1 MKEVL
6 SGGKSQE
13 ERQLKECK
21 REERTI
27 KIDLGKTGFG
37 DVNLKELAQ
46 NYNRYPNIRRNPI

>member
-13 ERQLKECK
+13 ECQLKECK

-46 NYNRYPNIRRNPI
+46 NYNSYPNIK

>member
-6 SGGKSQE
+6 SGGKSLE
-13 ERQLKECK
+13 ESQLKECK

-37 DVNLKELAQ
+37 DVNLKEFAQ
-46 NYNRYPNIRRNPI
+46 NYNSYPNIR

>member
-1 MKEVL
+1 V
-6 SGGKSQE
+6 GGKSLE
-13 ERQLKECK
+13 ESQLKESK
-21 REERTI
+21 TEEKTI